1 MKKVI
6 SLLAICAV
14 MVPCLTACGNNN
26 ESVLSSAEQ
35 SSVENTSSVES
46 AEEKEYFAE
55 NSKMPK
61 PSESLGAEFIKED
74 NEIYYY
80 SLSSDSEAAVAA
92 MQIYMADV
100 MSSGLTLEK
109 VEGSTYYNVYVGET
123 YAAIIGLAKDGDD
136 YVMCVSFFD

>member
-55 NSKMPK
+55 NSKLP
-61 PSESLGAEFIKED
+61 
-74 NEIYYY
+74 
-80 SLSSDSEAAVAA
+80 
-92 MQIYMADV
+92 
-100 MSSGLTLEK
+100 
-109 VEGSTYYNVYVGET
+109 
-123 YAAIIGLAKDGDD
+123 
-136 YVMCVSFFD
+136 